1 MYAAKKIKKKAVATL
16 TYTYTEYNYYGCVGF
31 VATVTVSYI
40 YLLLGTA

>member
-1 MYAAKKIKKKAVATL
+1 MYAAKKNKKKAVATL

-31 VATVTVSYI
+31 VATVSYI